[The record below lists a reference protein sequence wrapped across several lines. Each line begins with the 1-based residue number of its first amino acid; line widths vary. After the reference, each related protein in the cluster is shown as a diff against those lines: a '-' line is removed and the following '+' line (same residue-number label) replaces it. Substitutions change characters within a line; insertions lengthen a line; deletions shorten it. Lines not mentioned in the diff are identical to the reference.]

1 MVMETL
7 HSGICTVENL
17 IEYVTTKR
25 ADGGVWEYWAEA

>member
-1 MVMETL
+1 MVMDTL

-17 IEYVTTKR
+17 IEYVTKR